1 MKKKKLLT
9 ICGDVI
15 GMAACLVIFVTPFLY
30 MLVNSLKGTKE
41 ANLMSLSLPEEIHLE
56 NYLEVIKANN
66 YMLVTAFKNSLI
78 LALCSVILL
87 ILTGSMVGYVLQR
100 RNDRTTRLANVLI
113 MSGLMVPPAILPTI
127 WVLQGLHLYKTLLGM
142 TIVEVALNIPFTI
155 MLYRGFMATIP
166 TELEEAGFID
176 GCSRIQL
183 FSRVVFP
190 LLKPVTSTV
199 IILNAVSIFN
209 DFTNP
214 LYFLPG
220 NANATVQ
227 LTLYNFKGKYASS
240 YNLLFADV
248 LVITIPMLVL
258 FIFFNKRIIDG
269 MVAGAVKG

>member
-41 ANLMSLSLPEEIHLE
+41 ANLMSLSLPKEIHPG

-78 LALCSVILL
+78 LAMCSVILL
-87 ILTGSMVGYVLQR
+87 ILTGSMAGYVLQR

>member
-41 ANLMSLSLPEEIHLE
+41 ANLMSLSLPKEIHPE

-87 ILTGSMVGYVLQR
+87 ILTGSMAGYVLQR

-214 LYFLPG
+214 LYFLPD

>member
-1 MKKKKLLT
+1 
-9 ICGDVI
+9 
-15 GMAACLVIFVTPFLY
+15 
-30 MLVNSLKGTKE
+30 
-41 ANLMSLSLPEEIHLE
+41 
-56 NYLEVIKANN
+56 
-66 YMLVTAFKNSLI
+66 
-78 LALCSVILL
+78 
-87 ILTGSMVGYVLQR
+87 
-100 RNDRTTRLANVLI
+100 
-113 MSGLMVPPAILPTI
+113 
-127 WVLQGLHLYKTLLGM
+127 
-142 TIVEVALNIPFTI
+142 
-155 MLYRGFMATIP
+155 MATIP

>member
-1 MKKKKLLT
+1 
-9 ICGDVI
+9 
-15 GMAACLVIFVTPFLY
+15 

-87 ILTGSMVGYVLQR
+87 ILTGSMAGYVLQR

>member
-9 ICGDVI
+9 ILRDVI

-87 ILTGSMVGYVLQR
+87 ILTGSMAGYVLQR

>member
-87 ILTGSMVGYVLQR
+87 ILTGSMAGYVLQR

-176 GCSRIQL
+176 GCNRIQL

>member
-87 ILTGSMVGYVLQR
+87 ILTGSMAGYVLQR

-269 MVAGAVKG
+269 MVAGAGKG

>member
-41 ANLMSLSLPEEIHLE
+41 ANLMSLSLPKEIHPG

-78 LALCSVILL
+78 LAMCSVIIL
-87 ILTGSMVGYVLQR
+87 ILTGSMAGYFLQR

-220 NANATVQ
+220 NAIATVL
-227 LTLYNFKGKYASS
+227 LTLYIFKGKYASS

>member
-41 ANLMSLSLPEEIHLE
+41 ANLMSLSLPEYIHLE
-56 NYLEVIKANN
+56 NYLEVIQANN

-87 ILTGSMVGYVLQR
+87 ILTGSMAGYVLQR

>member
-15 GMAACLVIFVTPFLY
+15 GMVACLVIFVTPFLY

-87 ILTGSMVGYVLQR
+87 ILTGSMAGYVLQR